1 MKEVEGCSC
10 IAFLYNQL
18 IHCQL
23 FCEHEKGL
31 ETFLLFPSW
40 VLDSRSNTTVCV
52 PVPWLVT
59 GLEESESWCLF
70 WLYIFLDNVALAV
83 TMGLCLLRLHHQGL
97 HFCVFAERAF
107 FYPLTQ
113 FPHERGSR
121 GRTTWDAA
129 GLLMQGAM
137 FCTFQFA
144 YMSNGAQLF
153 NTKVD
158 YRCLITLSACTVNGY
173 FAFGFKLSLFSPG

>member
-83 TMGLCLLRLHHQGL
+83 TMGLCYVSTIKAYIFVSLLKG
-97 HFCVFAERAF
+97 
-107 FYPLTQ
+107 
-113 FPHERGSR
+113 
-121 GRTTWDAA
+121 
-129 GLLMQGAM
+129 
-137 FCTFQFA
+137 
-144 YMSNGAQLF
+144 
-153 NTKVD
+153 
-158 YRCLITLSACTVNGY
+158 
-173 FAFGFKLSLFSPG
+173 LFSTHLLSFLMREVQEEEPPGMQQGCWCREQCFVLFSLLIYLMGLNSLIQR